1 MANRGGQSKRFAA
14 LPGIVAILL
23 VALMSIVPLPILG
36 PAMERAGLLTFDAYQ
51 RLAPRPYQDAPVRV
65 VDIDEET
72 IRRFGQWPW
81 PRTDI
86 ARLTDA
92 LGNAGAS
99 AIAFDIVFSEPDR
112 TSPPRLA
119 ERLALDPATRAML
132 ARLPDNDALLAAAFA
147 RTPSV
152 DGFFLTHEDKHRAI
166 EPKAG
171 FAVAGTPPTRLT
183 RFSDVIA
190 PLPAFEQTARGNGF
204 VSIAGDSDAI
214 IRKAPLL
221 ARNGDTI
228 LPSLSLDALRVAQ
241 GAESVVIKTSDS
253 SGEFGGSG
261 DVISVKVGQFEVPT
275 TPAGELWMHYTNPVP
290 GRVVPAW
297 KILTGSLSP
306 DDMARLFNGQ
316 IVFVGAGAIGL
327 RDLVSTPLQD
337 RELGVMIHA
346 QAAEQMILGHFLVR
360 PDWAK
365 GLEVVLLLLVGTGLV
380 LALPRLGAVRGALV
394 GALAI
399 ALFVGGSWYA
409 FIAHRF
415 LLDPAWPVL
424 GVAAG
429 YLVATVLTFYRE
441 ERQRAYIHHAFDRYL
456 SPELVKRIADDPSRL
471 ELGGEERDMSVLF
484 CDIRSFSRISER
496 MTPNQTISFLVRFLT
511 PMTDLLLDHKATIDK
526 YIGDAVLAFWNAP
539 LDDPDHHQNA
549 ARAALAMQ
557 ARLVD
562 LNAEMEARG
571 DGSWPGNV
579 KVGVGLNS
587 GPCCVGNMGSEKRL
601 SYSLIGDSVNLA
613 SRLEGM
619 TKYYG
624 VGIIMGADLQRNL
637 PGFAS
642 VMIDRMRV
650 VGRSAPE
657 SIHALL
663 GDESLAADPHFR
675 AFAEAHGKMLAAYH
689 DRRWDEA
696 VRLAE
701 ANEPDAAGFG
711 LTTLLM
717 LYRDRIATFIAAP
730 PPAEWDGV
738 YEATRK

>member
-1 MANRGGQSKRFAA
+1 MANRGGQSRRFAA

-23 VALMSIVPLPILG
+23 VALLSIVPLPILG

-51 RLAPRPYQDAPVRV
+51 RLAPRAYQDAPVRV

-147 RTPSV
+147 RTPAI
-152 DGFFLTHEDKHRAI
+152 DGFFLTHEDKHRQV

-171 FAVAGTPPTRLT
+171 FAVAGTAPTRLT
-183 RFSDVIA
+183 AFSDAVA
-190 PLPAFEQTARGNGF
+190 PLPALDQAARGNGF

-214 IRKAPLL
+214 IRRAPLL
-221 ARNGDTI
+221 ARNGNTI
-228 LPSLSLDALRVAQ
+228 VPSLSLDALRVAQ

-275 TPAGELWMHYTNPVP
+275 TPAGELWMHYTAPVP

-549 ARAALAMQ
+549 ARAGLAMQ
-557 ARLVD
+557 ARLTA

-624 VGIIMGADLQRNL
+624 VGIIMGSDLQRNL

-650 VGRSAPE
+650 VGRGAPE

-663 GDESLAADPHFR
+663 GDESLAADPDFR
-675 AFAEAHGKMLAAYH
+675 AFAEAHGKMLEAYH

-696 VRLAE
+696 ARLAE
-701 ANEPDAAGFG
+701 TNELAAAGFG

-717 LYRDRIATFIAAP
+717 LYRDRIAAFIAEP